1 MERRTPRPAAQN
13 SKNRK
18 VRNRKMC
25 KTQNQESSG
34 FSPIPPMLIPSELPN
49 WLLLR
54 LLEVENRPSLK
65 TLTNLYL

>member
-1 MERRTPRPAAQN
+1 MPHPP

-25 KTQNQESSG
+25 KTPNQESCD

-49 WLLLR
+49 WLLFR
-54 LLEVENRPSLK
+54 LLEVENRPSPK
-65 TLTNLYL
+65 PLTNLYL